1 MIKKF
6 IEAISSQIENDKLT
20 KELEKAN
27 KLNDQLLQRCETLAK
42 DNRNMYVKVKQ
53 YEKKIREMREKNGK
67 VKARRKPNERKPI
80 NSTRNSK

>member
-27 KLNDQLLQRCETLAK
+27 KLNEQLLQRCETLSN
-42 DNRNMYVKVKQ
+42 DNRKMYVRTKQ

-67 VKARRKPNERKPI
+67 RN
-80 NSTRNSK
+80 TRNKATRISTKK